1 MSTTQILNYLV
12 IIVSVILSAS
22 ILLQARGSGLGTM
35 FGGSSGSGEFYR
47 SRRGL
52 EKLLY
57 YTTIVGAIVLIAL
70 CFASVII
77 K

>member
-1 MSTTQILNYLV
+1 MDNIQLINYL
-12 IIVSVILSAS
+12 ILIVSIILGAS

-47 SRRGL
+47 SRRGI
-52 EKLLY
+52 EKVLY
-57 YTTIVGAIVLIAL
+57 YTTIIGAIILIAL